1 MFSSALAAWALAREL
16 TGDAAASLL
25 AGVVYALLPWRIS
38 QLPHVQFQWGAFL
51 PLLLLF
57 LLRYLE
63 AGRRRDLA
71 LFALCLAWNALA
83 NVHYAIFSG
92 FLVGAALLWRLLS
105 GEDAGSRRRVL
116 RALLAAAA
124 VGVIVAPFF
133 FPYVLASRLYGFERG
148 SHEAE
153 WFSGRVTEFLSAG
166 SRNRLYGAVTQRWSH
181 PEGDFFPGLVPV
193 ALAVLALRRS
203 RRPAADGR
211 VLRAE
216 TRRRAWARAL
226 DGASLALLSVGIA
239 AALRPG
245 LSVGPLRLGDPS
257 RLVVFATAAALLR
270 LVLAFPAR
278 SRYGNLGDFLRRGPL
293 DPRASLLLGIG
304 IVGLLV
310 ALGLHTPYYRFL
322 FDSLGSL
329 FRSIRAPARGIV
341 LFDLALAALAAWGLS
356 LAAGRAAG
364 LRRGA
369 MIAGAL
375 VLTGIEYRAFPLD
388 LHEVAADPPAVSRW
402 LARPGVP
409 AGVMEWP
416 LGAPYDYE
424 YEFRSTAHWKPIVN
438 GASGFTPP
446 GYFRLSEDLNK
457 LAIPDSVWDRAAEV
471 RASVLVFHPHDA
483 PPGVLFAHADAVK
496 RGLRLHRIE
505 LLRDLPHGVDRDFV
519 FRIASA
525 PPFDAGVT
533 PEERRRAAEA
543 FHSLTLRPGF
553 DNSPPIVVLDFP
565 SAGFAVAPGEIGH
578 GWAADDSGIAR
589 VRVATEIGASDDAA
603 IGDERADVARY
614 FPGYP
619 DGAKLGYHFRMPN
632 LPPGDHTLT
641 VTAVARDGGEA
652 AVRRVIRVR

>member
-71 LFALCLAWNALA
+71 LFAVCLGWNALA

-92 FLVGAALLWRLLS
+92 FLVGTALLWRFLS
-105 GEDAGSRRRVL
+105 REDAGSRRRVL
-116 RALLAAAA
+116 RVLLAAAA
-124 VGVIVAPFF
+124 VGAIVAPFF
-133 FPYVLASRLYGFERG
+133 LPYVLASRLYGFERG
-148 SHEAE
+148 THEAE

-166 SRNRLYGAVTQRWSH
+166 ARNRLYGAVTQRWSH
-181 PEGDFFPGLVPV
+181 PEGDFFPGIVPV
-193 ALAVLALRRS
+193 ALAVLAVRRS
-203 RRPAADGR
+203 RRTAPDGGVRR
-211 VLRAE
+211 VEA
-216 TRRRAWARAL
+216 RRRAWARAL
-226 DGASLALLSVGIA
+226 DLTALLLLGIAIA

-245 LSVGPLRLGDPS
+245 LSVGPLRFGDPS
-257 RLVVFATAAALLR
+257 RLVVFATAAAFLR

-278 SRYGNLGDFLRRGPL
+278 SRYRDLGDFLRRGPIDL
-293 DPRASLLLGIG
+293 RASLLVAIA

-322 FDSLGSL
+322 FESLGSV

-341 LFDLALAALAAWGLS
+341 LFDLALAVLAAWGLS
-356 LAAGRAAG
+356 LAAGGAVG
-364 LRRGA
+364 LRRRA

-375 VLTGIEYRAFPLD
+375 VVTGVEYRAFPLD
-388 LHEVAADPPAVSRW
+388 LHEVPADPPAVDRW

-416 LGAPYDYE
+416 LGLQYDYE
-424 YEFRSTAHWKPIVN
+424 YEFRSTAHWRPIVN

-446 GYFRLSEDLNK
+446 DYFRLSEDLNK
-457 LAIPDSVWDRAAEV
+457 LAIPDSVWDHAAEV

-483 PPGVLFAHADAVK
+483 PPGVLFAYADAVK
-496 RGLRLHRIE
+496 RGLRSHRIE

-519 FRIASA
+519 FRVASA
-525 PPFDAGVT
+525 PAFDAGVT
-533 PEERRRAAEA
+533 SEELRQAQAD

-553 DNSPPIVVLDFP
+553 DNSPPIVALDFP
-565 SAGFAVAPGEIGH
+565 SAGFAAAPGEIGH

-589 VRVATEIGASDDAA
+589 VRIETEIGASDDAT
-603 IGDERADVARY
+603 IGDDRADVARY

-619 DGAKLGYHFRMPN
+619 DAAKLGYHFRIPN

-652 AVRRVIRVR
+652 TLRRVIHVR